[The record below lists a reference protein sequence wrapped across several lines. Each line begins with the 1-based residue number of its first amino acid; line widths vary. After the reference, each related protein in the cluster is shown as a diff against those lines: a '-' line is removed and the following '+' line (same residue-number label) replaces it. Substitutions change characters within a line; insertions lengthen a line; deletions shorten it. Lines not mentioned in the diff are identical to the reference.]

1 MNHKIITLVLMMF
14 FISCQ
19 KALSINGESLTALL
33 QFSKNLVLESPVSS
47 INSSFEFV
55 KKTNYEFTGFS
66 KIKMHEG
73 RQNDIDDAI
82 VILQSST
89 NPNFG
94 MLIRFPL
101 ATGKIKS
108 KRQKTFSGT
117 LTTPRSISLI
127 FASGS
132 YDNFNNSKQ
141 TSSIRP
147 LITKLKVKEKDDQVK
162 FIGQVKQSKT
172 FRNKGR
178 FQLTMPSAFFDEL
191 VTQASSCNSLCDY
204 EE

>member
-1 MNHKIITLVLMMF
+1 MVLVIF

-33 QFSKNLVLESPVSS
+33 RFSKNLVLESSVSS
-47 INSSFEFV
+47 IDSSFEFI
-55 KKTNYEFTGFS
+55 KKTSYEFTGFS

-73 RQNDIDDAI
+73 RQNDIDDAT
-82 VILQSST
+82 VVLQSET

-94 MLIRFPL
+94 ILIRFPL
-101 ATGKIKS
+101 ATGKVKS
-108 KRQKTFSGT
+108 RRQKTFSGT

-127 FASGS
+127 FASGA
-132 YDNFNNSKQ
+132 YDEFNNVKR

-147 LITKLKVKEKDDQVK
+147 LITKLKVKEKDNEVK
-162 FIGQVKQSKT
+162 FIGQVKKSRT
-172 FRNKGR
+172 FKNKGR
-178 FQLTMPSAFFDEL
+178 FQLTMPSELFDEL
-191 VTQASSCNSLCDY
+191 VIQAPSCNSVCDY